1 MLEIIIISLAAFLT
15 AVLTFFSGFGL
26 GTILTPV
33 FAIFFPIDIAIALT
47 GLVHF
52 SNNLFKIALVGRL
65 ADKGVL
71 LRFGVP
77 AIIAS
82 FAGAFLLLKISA
94 LPAILNY
101 EIAGRSFEITPI
113 KSIIALILIVFS
125 ILEISPSFQ
134 KKQFGKE
141 KQILGGILSGFFGG
155 LSGIQG
161 AIRSAFLIKSGLSK
175 EAYIAT
181 GVVIAC
187 LVDFTRL
194 SVYFTRFTQA
204 NLHENMTLIISATLS
219 AIVGAYFGKKLLKK
233 VTLRTIQ
240 LLVAVMLVVISLALG
255 IGII

>member
-1 MLEIIIISLAAFLT
+1 MEIAVICLAAFFT

-47 GLVHF
+47 GVVHF
-52 SNNLFKIALVGRL
+52 SNNLFKIVFVGKNT
-65 ADKGVL
+65 DKGVL
-71 LRFGVP
+71 LRFGIP
-77 AIIAS
+77 AILAS
-82 FAGAFLLLKISA
+82 FAGAWLLLKITV
-94 LPAILNY
+94 LPTLLQY
-101 EIAGRSFEITPI
+101 ELLGRVFEVTPV
-113 KSIIALILIVFS
+113 KLIIALLLIVFS

-134 KKQFGKE
+134 KVQFGKD
-141 KQILGGILSGFFGG
+141 KLVWGGILTGFFGG

-194 SVYFTRFTQA
+194 SVYASRFTSA
-204 NLHENMTLIISATLS
+204 NLHENLTLLISATLS
-219 AIVGAYFGKKLLKK
+219 AIAGAYFGKRLLKK
-233 VTLRTIQ
+233 VTLRRIQ
-240 LLVAVMLVVISLALG
+240 LIVAVMLFLISIALG
-255 IGII
+255 SGLV